1 MTFQIEFE
9 SNSQISEITS
19 MEVDGPDKDAWESA
33 YRSQIRARELGK
45 IAELISNLR
54 SNASVS
60 ESTGKLSH
68 DYTPKGF
75 QWRIISRQSDLNES
89 SENLEKSTEWIF

>member
-1 MTFQIEFE
+1 
-9 SNSQISEITS
+9 
-19 MEVDGPDKDAWESA
+19 MEVDGPDKDAWEPA
-33 YRSQIRARELGK
+33 NRSQIRARELGK

-68 DYTPKGF
+68 DYTPKES